1 MAPQGGDTYFTI
13 EGEPEPVGG
22 KPTADIRAASPGY
35 FEAMGIALARGRDFG
50 TSDAPGAPPVVIVN
64 EPFVRQYFPAGNPI
78 GRRLAIDMGET
89 ILSEIVGVVEGVR
102 QYSLNFE
109 PNPAMYVPFAQNPSG
124 TVHLV
129 VRASGSPAGMVAGLR
144 SAIQRIDR
152 ALPVEVV
159 AQSRRVA
166 RSAAESSF
174 RTALIGAFALVALV
188 LSAIGIYGLLAGLV
202 AERRREIG
210 VRVALGAATS
220 DVVALVMRESLRLS
234 AAGLA
239 LGALA
244 SLALGRLVSGLLFGI
259 RPWDPLTLAGV
270 VVLMTTAAAAASLVP
285 ARQVA
290 RVDPATTL
298 REE

>member
-1 MAPQGGDTYFTI
+1 
-13 EGEPEPVGG
+13 
-22 KPTADIRAASPGY
+22 
-35 FEAMGIALARGRDFG
+35 
-50 TSDAPGAPPVVIVN
+50 
-64 EPFVRQYFPAGNPI
+64 
-78 GRRLAIDMGET
+78 MGET
-89 ILSEIVGVVEGVR
+89 VLCEIVGVVDGVR
-102 QYSLNFE
+102 QYSLNVE
-109 PNPAMYVPFAQNPSG
+109 PNPAMYIPFAQDPSAVVNLVVQASGAPAG
-124 TVHLV
+124 TV
-129 VRASGSPAGMVAGLR
+129 SGIR
-144 SAIQRIDR
+144 SAIQRLDR

-166 RSAAESSF
+166 RSAADSSF
-174 RTALIGAFALVALV
+174 RTALIGAFAVVALV

-210 VRVALGAATS
+210 VRLALGAATS
-220 DVVALVMRESLRLS
+220 DVVTLVMRESLRLA

-270 VVLMTTAAAAASLVP
+270 VVLMTAAAAAASLLP